1 MQTRKMRKT
10 RKYKVVGTERLRFAM
25 EIEATSKAEAR
36 RKFEDYTKD
45 GAIGWDSA
53 GTSVRVTEIRQK
65 GGDSGGE

>member
-1 MQTRKMRKT
+1 MQTRKTRKT

-53 GTSVRVTEIRQK
+53 GTSVRVVELPA
-65 GGDSGGE
+65 GERSE